1 MSPARMLAV
10 SDTKME
16 LFRRPRLDGQLIRLV
31 FLSRFSPLV
40 QSVYMNAGENQDLEE
55 VYVGK

>member
-1 MSPARMLAV
+1 MLAV